1 MKKIICIL
9 CAVCFSILIL
19 NDTKTHAESDN
30 TESKPS
36 KFSATFIQ
44 NWLCRDWTKERWVQE
59 FSDARTAGF
68 DSLILQSVYDIVRGN
83 CTETGNAQDMH
94 AYPSAESFCMFP
106 SKQPATYHSSQNAG
120 DALTLVLEAA
130 KETGMQLW
138 LGTVNDD
145 LWWKF
150 GWGIPEGT
158 FFSEWSISNAGLC
171 SELITEILE
180 RYSADYGEQ
189 ISGWY
194 YVNEIWN
201 MDAGCDGTDNGI
213 YAEVISENIHAT
225 VTAVSE
231 CCPEKPVL
239 ISPFYNPDIT
249 DSASYTAFLTDILQK
264 SEFRSID
271 IYAGQDGG
279 GKEYA
284 PDAIREWGLA
294 QKKAVNNT
302 MQFWVNHECFNADH
316 SAKPVSQ
323 LRENYNA
330 VGDLADGHI
339 LFSWNHYYA
348 EDAELNAQFC
358 SFTFETVAGDAN
370 ADGVLS
376 AADAALLQKW
386 LLGIPGIALKNWKS
400 ADLNADDRLDAR
412 DLSLLKMEL
421 FKLIS

>member
-83 CTETGNAQDMH
+83 CTDSGNAQDMH

-150 GWGIPEGT
+150 GWGVPEGT
-158 FFSEWSISNAGLC
+158 YFSEWSISNATLC
-171 SELITEILE
+171 SELITEIGE

-249 DSASYTAFLTDILQK
+249 DPASYTAFLTDILQK
-264 SEFRSID
+264 
-271 IYAGQDGG
+271 
-279 GKEYA
+279 
-284 PDAIREWGLA
+284 
-294 QKKAVNNT
+294 
-302 MQFWVNHECFNADH
+302 
-316 SAKPVSQ
+316 
-323 LRENYNA
+323 
-330 VGDLADGHI
+330 
-339 LFSWNHYYA
+339 A
-348 EDAELNAQFC
+348 E
-358 SFTFETVAGDAN
+358 
-370 ADGVLS
+370 
-376 AADAALLQKW
+376 
-386 LLGIPGIALKNWKS
+386 
-400 ADLNADDRLDAR
+400 
-412 DLSLLKMEL
+412 
-421 FKLIS
+421 